1 MPLEYTS
8 HSVGNAFE
16 GSVVRELSR
25 LDEDGFIA
33 HNILLPKVNDRYNPN
48 EHDIVLLL
56 PWAAYTIDAK
66 EYEPGSYN
74 IPGNSHVEWR
84 KSSPEFTREDGK
96 TKRLSHLPNPFHV
109 AKQKASILHAKCKDI
124 DKKVLAHYPVQS
136 IIVVPAQAEVTPNN
150 QSHTQ
155 DGFVFNLRVLKLSEL
170 VDTIVADGKAHKGRT
185 HTMNERR
192 LIFEKLQALPQ
203 QLKGGISLCGIRLGK
218 QLNRSEPGCPVS
230 MTAYEGVKDPPGV
243 PVEVRIYRKWPWNDN
258 SDRFLD
264 RMERRM
270 KALYEFPS
278 RHVMHVLTFEE
289 LPDMVVIAFKRFDG
303 ETLAELLKGRK
314 TLPVATVKSF
324 LRHLANT
331 VKELHRQNIIHHDI
345 RPEHVLV
352 APNLESHGGEK
363 HLIAGLTSPLIDDRC
378 LSTQVFGN
386 DFESSFSAPEM
397 RAHKHPHRGKPQ
409 NDIFSLGRLAAYCVL
424 GDAEY
429 RRRLR
434 DGKIDLEGVDPHLA
448 GIINHATQ
456 YRSSDRYG
464 DIDEMLAALSES

>member
-8 HSVGNAFE
+8 HPVGNAFE

-33 HNILLPKVNDRYNPN
+33 HNILLPNVNDRYNPN

-66 EYEPGSYN
+66 EYEPGYYN
-74 IPGNSHVEWR
+74 IPGNSDVEWR
-84 KSSPEFTREDGK
+84 TSSPEFKRKNGNK
-96 TKRLSHLPNPFHV
+96 TKILSRLANPFHV
-109 AKQKASILHAKCKDI
+109 AKQKGSILHATCKGI
-124 DKKVLAHYPVQS
+124 KALVNYRVQS
-136 IIVVPAQAEVTPNN
+136 LIVVPDHAEVTPNN

-170 VDTIVADGKAHKGRT
+170 VGAIIEEGKAHKGRT
-185 HTMNERR
+185 YTMDKRR

-203 QLKGGISLCGIRLGK
+203 QPKGGISLCQIRLGK

-230 MTAYEGVKDPPGV
+230 MTAYEGVKDPPGEQ
-243 PVEVRIYRKWPWNDN
+243 VEVRIYRKWPWNDN

-264 RMERRM
+264 RVKRRM
-270 KALYEFPS
+270 KALYKFPS
-278 RHVMHVLTFEE
+278 RHVMQVLTFEE

-303 ETLAELLKGRK
+303 ETLAELLKRRK
-314 TLPVATVKSF
+314 SLPVATVKS
-324 LRHLANT
+324 LVRHLANT

-352 APNLESHGGEK
+352 APNLESHGGEE
-363 HLIAGLTSPLIDDRC
+363 HLITGLTSPLIDDRR

-397 RAHKHPHRGKPQ
+397 QIHKHPHRGKPQ

-429 RRRLR
+429 RQRLR
-434 DGKIDLEGVDPHLA
+434 DDKIDLQGVDTHLA
-448 GIINHATQ
+448 GIIDRATQ

>member
-1 MPLEYTS
+1 MPLQYTP
-8 HSVGNAFE
+8 HLIGNDFE

-66 EYEPGSYN
+66 EYEPGFYN
-74 IPGNSHVEWR
+74 IPANGPVEWR
-84 KSSPEFTREDGK
+84 KSSPEFTREDGQTRILK
-96 TKRLSHLPNPFHV
+96 HLANPFHV
-109 AKQKASILHAKCKDI
+109 AKQKGSILHTTCKGL
-124 DKKVLAHYPVQS
+124 KALGNYRVQS
-136 IIVVPAQAEVTPNN
+136 LIVVPDLAKVTSNN
-150 QSHTQ
+150 QSPTQ

-185 HTMNERR
+185 YTMDERR
-192 LIFEKLQALPQ
+192 LIFDKLQALPQ
-203 QLKGGISLCGIRLGK
+203 QPKGGISLCGIRLGK

-230 MTAYEGVKDPPGV
+230 MTAYQGVKDPPGV
-243 PVEVRIYRKWPWNDN
+243 PVEVRIYRKWPWNDS

-264 RMERRM
+264 RVERRM

-289 LPDMVVIAFKRFDG
+289 LPDMVVIAFKRFEG

-314 TLPVATVKSF
+314 SLPVATVTSF

-363 HLIAGLTSPLIDDRC
+363 HFIAGLTSPLIDDRC

-397 RAHKHPHRGKPQ
+397 QVHKHPQRGKPQ

-429 RRRLR
+429 RQRLR
-434 DGKIDLEGVDPHLA
+434 DGKIDLQGVDTHLA
-448 GIINHATQ
+448 GIINRATQ